1 MFFYM
6 GKLAGSLFGPLGLAT
21 ILFITA
27 LFLFRK
33 ARLARILAIGGIAI
47 LWLFST
53 RLVSQA
59 LLRGLESCIPGHTA
73 ESAPQEPVII
83 VLGGVIRTPPRA
95 PKQCELAAGGDRLP
109 QTLRLSPLAHTP

>member
-59 LLRGLESCIPGHTA
+59 LLRGLEPGIPGQTA
-73 ESAPQEPVII
+73 EPAPQEPGLLLLGR
-83 VLGGVIRTPPRA
+83 VLRARTTPAAPRA
-95 PKQCELAAGGDRLP
+95 
-109 QTLRLSPLAHTP
+109 

>member
-1 MFFYM
+1 MFFYI
-6 GKLAGSLFGPLGLAT
+6 GKLAGNLFGPLGLAI
-21 ILFITA
+21 ILFIAA

-33 ARLARILAIGGIAI
+33 ARLARIVAIGGIAI

-59 LLRGLESCIPGHTA
+59 LLRGLESWIPGYTA

-83 VLGGVIRTPPRA
+83 VLGGVLRPPPPTR
-95 PKQCELAAGGDRLP
+95 KQCEVSGGRGPLP
-109 QTLRLSPLAHTP
+109 PT